1 MSKAVVSVNLK
12 EANLKRNLRMHLQS
26 LGFTKSEFGALVA
39 PGNDKEVIRSL
50 HKAQREERLEASQKF
65 ISNKYE
71 GLMKFFA
78 SGKDIEP
85 NKISP
90 VLERVDAK
98 SWTGDLF
105 RLAALTWSVPVSN
118 GFGRRL
124 RYLVWD
130 ESNGKLMGL
139 IAIGDPVFNLAVRD
153 KFIGWNTKDR
163 AERLVN
169 IMDAY
174 VLGAIPPYNSLL
186 CGKLI
191 ASLLRTQDIYDD
203 FASKYGASTG
213 LISKSEKNAR
223 LLAVTTSSS
232 MGRSSV
238 YNRVRLNGMEYLKS
252 LGYTSGWGH
261 FHIPEWL
268 FKELR
273 DYLREKDHKYADQYG
288 FGQGPNWRL
297 RTTKAALSYLG
308 FNNNLLRHGIRR
320 EVFVSQL
327 AENSIDIL
335 SSGEGTPDLSSLNS
349 ARTVSEMALERWIL
363 PRASWDKKYLTWSST
378 SIEKLVHLK
387 KLQVRDGIEELDGKH
402 NVS

>member
-1 MSKAVVSVNLK
+1 MSKKVVSVNLK
-12 EANLKRNLRMHLQS
+12 EANLKRSLRMHLHS
-26 LGFTKSEFGALVA
+26 LGFKKSEFGALVP
-39 PGNDKEVIRSL
+39 PGNSKEVIRSL
-50 HKAQREERLEASQKF
+50 HKAQREERLGVSKKF
-65 ISNKYE
+65 ISNKHE
-71 GLMKFFA
+71 GLMKYFA
-78 SGKDIEP
+78 SGKDIDP
-85 NKISP
+85 TKISP
-90 VLERVDAK
+90 VLEMVDSK
-98 SWTGDLF
+98 CWTGDLF
-105 RLAALTWSVPVSN
+105 RLAALTWSVPVSS

-130 ESNGKLMGL
+130 ASNGKLMGL

-153 KFIGWNTKDR
+153 DFIGWNTKDR
-163 AERLVN
+163 TDRLVN

-191 ASLLRTQDIYDD
+191 ASLLRTRDIYDD
-203 FASKYGASTG
+203 FASKYDSSTG
-213 LISKSEKNAR
+213 LISKFEKNAR

-238 YNRVRLNGMEYLKS
+238 YNRVRLDKRDYLKS

-297 RTTKAALSYLG
+297 RTIKAALSYLG
-308 FNNNLLRHGIRR
+308 FNNNLLRHGIKR
-320 EVFVSQL
+320 EVFISQL

-335 SSGEGTPDLSSLNS
+335 ASGEGTPDLRNLNS
-349 ARTVSEMALERWIL
+349 ASTVSEMALERWVL
-363 PRASWDKKYLTWSST
+363 PRATWDKKYLSWNST
-378 SIEKLVHLK
+378 SV
-387 KLQVRDGIEELDGKH
+387 EELLNLRKMQIRNEIEDLNGKH
-402 NVS
+402 SML